1 MNTVV
6 SPIQEKTLPTPQ
18 QLKKDLPLSSV
29 LKSQIAQYRH
39 TVDAILAGQDP
50 RLLLIIGPCSIH
62 DPIAVVEYA
71 KKLQK
76 LQLEVKD
83 HIFIVMRAYIEKP
96 RTTVGW
102 KGFLYDPMLD
112 ESADLKQGIEK
123 SRALYLKLAET
134 GVPIA
139 SEILNPM
146 AIGYFDDLITW
157 GAIGA
162 RTSESQIHREIS
174 SSLPFAVGFK
184 NGTDG
189 SVQIALD
196 AIQSAA
202 AKHDFFALGQHG
214 GPVLKSSLGNPFPHL
229 ILRGANTGT
238 NYDAESVQTIKDV
251 VGERMPALVIDC
263 SHGNSGKDPLK
274 QPAIL
279 KQIIAEKSVTH
290 VKGVMVESHLV
301 DGAQKISSNMTYGQS
316 VTDGC
321 LGWEKT
327 EQLVLQVY
335 ADLST

>member
-6 SPIQEKTLPTPQ
+6 TPVQEQTLPTPQ
-18 QLKKDLPLSSV
+18 QLKKDLPLSST
-29 LKSQIAQYRH
+29 LKAQITQHRR
-39 TVDAILAGQDP
+39 TVDAILAGQDD
-50 RLLLIIGPCSIH
+50 RLLLIMGPCSIH
-62 DPIAVVEYA
+62 DPVAVVEYA

-83 HIFIVMRAYIEKP
+83 RIFIVMRAYIEKP

-112 ESADLKQGIEK
+112 GSANLKQGIEK
-123 SRALYLKLAET
+123 SRALYLELVAA
-134 GVPIA
+134 GIPIA

-146 AIGYFDDLITW
+146 ATGYFDDLIAW

-238 NYDAESVQTIKDV
+238 NYDAQSVQVIKEK
-251 VGERMPALVIDC
+251 VGEKMPALVIDC

-279 KQIIAEKSVTH
+279 KQIVAERALTQVR
-290 VKGVMVESHLV
+290 GVMVESHLL
-301 DGAQKISSNMTYGQS
+301 DGAQKISTNMTYGQS

-335 ADLST
+335 SDLSA